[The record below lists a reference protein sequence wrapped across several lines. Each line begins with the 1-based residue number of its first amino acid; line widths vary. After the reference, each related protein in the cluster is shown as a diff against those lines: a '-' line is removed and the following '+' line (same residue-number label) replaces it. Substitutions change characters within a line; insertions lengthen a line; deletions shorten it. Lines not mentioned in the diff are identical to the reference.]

1 MQTILHVFVLFVLQF
16 VAKRCF
22 SWTRDSDSSRVDGV
36 LTRLQVSFHLFLCVG
51 WKQKIPQNIT
61 KNLAEVEKIVY
72 VYHWH
77 HWPK

>member
-1 MQTILHVFVLFVLQF
+1 MFLFYLFCNLLLKDVFHGLVIQTRLGLM
-16 VAKRCF
+16 
-22 SWTRDSDSSRVDGV
+22 GV